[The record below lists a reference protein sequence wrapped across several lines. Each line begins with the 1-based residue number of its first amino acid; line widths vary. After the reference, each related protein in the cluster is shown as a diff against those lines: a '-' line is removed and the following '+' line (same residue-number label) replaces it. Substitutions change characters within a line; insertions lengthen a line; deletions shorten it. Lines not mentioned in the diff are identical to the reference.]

1 MRLLVL
7 IVVIGLLVWFINS
20 WIKLLKFKGR
30 DSSSG
35 ERDGSEKMV
44 QCRYCGSYLPE
55 SRAVSH
61 DEAFFC
67 SREHLRKHLA
77 DEN

>member
-7 IVVIGLLVWFINS
+7 IVVIGLLLYFINS
-20 WIKLLKFKGR
+20 WIKLLKFKGPDSAGGKR
-30 DSSSG
+30 DDS
-35 ERDGSEKMV
+35 ERMV

-61 DEAFFC
+61 GEDFFC
-67 SREHLRKHLA
+67 SREHLRKHLT
-77 DEN
+77 DET